1 MQGQEELKRQVL
13 EALSHPEAEQ
23 GLYLNNLQVVH
34 EDEERQAVSGTDI
47 EILDA
52 LKELISSGMVMVDD
66 SGESVIFK
74 LNETRSK

>member
-1 MQGQEELKRQVL
+1 MNPSDNLKKQIL

-34 EDEERQAVSGTDI
+34 EDEERLPVAGSDI

-52 LKELISSGMVMVDD
+52 LKELIESGLVKMDD
-66 SGESVIFK
+66 SGESVIFQ
-74 LNETRSK
+74 LA